1 MEHLKMTQTD
11 ISTLSDLG
19 AIAVIGMSGEF
30 SGCKNIDEFWS
41 LLQSGKS
48 AGRYTSPDNATEMGM
63 PTQKTHDENYVPWS
77 MPIEDVDQFDAR
89 AFEVTAV
96 QAETMDPQCRRFLQ
110 ACWKG
115 IEHAGYNPMKLNTL
129 NAGVIACSNPNGY
142 LGETV
147 TAHLDANHHAKAL
160 QVLTSNSNDFLATW
174 AAYKLN
180 LTGPALTV
188 QTACSSSLVAIA
200 NACLQL
206 QTYQADLMIAGGA
219 ALTLPQE
226 VGYVRQQGS
235 ILSQNGQCSPFSQE
249 ASGTLNG
256 NAVATVV
263 LKRVEDAVEDGDHI
277 WAVIRGAGINNDG
290 RAKMDFMAPGV
301 EGQSAVMNK
310 ALQLADLSSDQIQFI
325 ETHGTGTQLGDEIEV
340 RALSKVYGD
349 SQFTTYLGAVKSNI
363 GHANAGA
370 GIAGFIKT
378 VLSLYHGKITP
389 NAGNT
394 EPNAALNLDAFH
406 FALPKTLLTWPECD
420 VRRAAISSLGFGGT
434 NAHLILEQAPRLKA
448 DAQHQ
453 QIEPQGANLLTF
465 SGTSEASLIE
475 QVASWQTWLTEN
487 RPNQSELRA
496 ASNALI
502 WNRHHFN
509 YRTAAVGH
517 HWQELTTSL
526 SEGVLKQ
533 GASRL
538 VLAFTGQGAQWKGM
552 GRYLY
557 QNDPTFKSVTDQCD
571 DYLDA
576 VFGIYPASSVWKEDV
591 DFDQAFSNAGGAHY
605 YQFCYQFALAK
616 TITAS
621 GVQYDTVVGHSL
633 GEFAAAV
640 ICGVMT
646 VPEAVS
652 LVCQRGLAIE
662 KHCKGDVGM
671 MAIRLDRKTVLSI
684 LPERLDLAVVNGE
697 QQCVVA
703 GLNSDL
709 QNFEYELKRKNHQS
723 KRLKTTHGFH
733 SRQMMSACEDFRL
746 ACERVEFQPV
756 QGDWISSLTGQR
768 LANVDA
774 DYWVKHLTEEVRFDL
789 AIDNLLEHDVAMI
802 ECGGT
807 SVLGDLVQ
815 AKLTKRSVTTVFSKN
830 EEHKWLA
837 ESHAIAF
844 CCDRLNGESKRQPP
858 ANIPGYCFDT
868 TRFWSDQAPHAVRWQ
883 SEVNSKV
890 SSQDEVEE
898 VADDELTAWLKSLWC
913 AELGEGVTIHADSD
927 FYALGGNS
935 LAAIQICDQLE
946 KQLDLSFPI
955 SRFLNQRTFGQFMNT
970 LMALAEEQPEE
981 MENIQ

>member
-1 MEHLKMTQTD
+1 MEQMKMTQTD

-19 AIAVIGMSGEF
+19 AIAVIGMFGEF

-48 AGRYTSPDNATEMGM
+48 AGSYTSPDDAEQLGM
-63 PTQKTHDENYVPWS
+63 STQKTHDENYVPWS
-77 MPIEDVDQFDAR
+77 MPIEDIDQFDAR
-89 AFEVTAV
+89 AFEMTDM

-110 ACWKG
+110 ACWSG
-115 IEHAGYNPMKLNTL
+115 VEHAGYNPMQLKTL
-129 NAGVIACSNPNGY
+129 NAGIIACSNPNGY

-160 QVLTSNSNDFLATW
+160 QVLTGNNNDFLATW

-235 ILSQNGQCSPFSQE
+235 ILSQNGQCSPFSQD

-310 ALQLADLSSDQIQFI
+310 ALQLADLLPEHIQFI

-340 RALSKVYGD
+340 RALSEVYGD
-349 SQFTTYLGAVKSNI
+349 SNSIKYLGAVKSNI

-378 VLSLYHGKITP
+378 VLSLYHGKIAP

-394 EPNAALNLDAFH
+394 DPNSTLNLDAFH
-406 FALPKTLLTWPECD
+406 FALPQSVLTWPECD

-434 NAHLILEQAPRLKA
+434 NAHLILEQAPYFPA
-448 DAQHQ
+448 DEQSQ
-453 QIEPQGANLLTF
+453 QTEAQGANLLTL
-465 SGTSEASLIE
+465 SGTSKTSLMAQI
-475 QVASWQTWLTEN
+475 AAWQAWLTEHK
-487 RPNQSELRA
+487 PSQSELRA
-496 ASNALI
+496 ASNALL
-502 WNRHHFN
+502 WNRHHFS
-509 YRTAAVGH
+509 YRTAAVGNN
-517 HWQELTTSL
+517 WQELTASL
-526 SEGVLKQ
+526 TDGGLKQ
-533 GASRL
+533 GASQL

-571 DYLDA
+571 EYLDA
-576 VFGIYPASSVWKEDV
+576 TFGIYSASSVWEGDV

-621 GVQYDTVVGHSL
+621 GVHYDTVVGHSL

-640 ICGVMT
+640 ICGVVT
-646 VPEAVS
+646 LQEAVS
-652 LVCQRGLAIE
+652 LVCQRGWAIE

-671 MAIRLDRKTVLSI
+671 MAVRLDRETLLPL
-684 LPERLDLAVVNGE
+684 LPESLDLAVVNGE

-709 QNFEYELKRKNHQS
+709 HEFESELKRQSYQS

-746 ACERVEFQPV
+746 ACEKVEFQPV
-756 QGDWISSLTGQR
+756 QGDWISSLTGQK
-768 LANVDA
+768 LVSVDA
-774 DYWVKHLTEEVRFDL
+774 DYWVRHLTQEVRFDL
-789 AIDNLLEHDVAMI
+789 VIDSLLDSDIGMI

-815 AKLTKRSVTTVFSKN
+815 AKLTRRYVTTIFTRD
-830 EEHKWLA
+830 EEHKLLA

-844 CCDRLNGESKRQPP
+844 CCDRLNGESKRYPQ

-868 TRFWSDQAPHAVRWQ
+868 NRFWSDQAPHTVRWQ
-883 SEVNSKV
+883 SEINSKV
-890 SSQDEVEE
+890 VVQDEVEE
-898 VADDELTAWLKSLWC
+898 VADDELTAWLKSLWY
-913 AELGEGVTIHADSD
+913 AELGEGVTIHDDSD

-946 KQLDLSFPI
+946 KQLDLSFPV

-970 LMALAEEQPEE
+970 LMTLAEEQPEE